1 MAVNNAF
8 FASLRRELTL
18 RIRQPAAAL
27 YPAAFAVLVAL
38 LIGFAVG
45 ANANALVL
53 IAPAALF
60 IAMLLAVFL
69 ALDQMFAGDV
79 SDGTLDALVC
89 AEHALLSVLYG
100 KAVGFWLSSCAT
112 LLLALP
118 VLMVLLKLPPDLA
131 PLIGLSLLLASLSL
145 SFLGLAGAALTA
157 RLSAQE
163 GSGVGGAMLL
173 LLLIL
178 PQAVPVLI
186 FALGAVQA
194 AVQGES
200 PKSAMYFLAALSAIY
215 VTFAPFAARLALR
228 AS

>member
-1 MAVNNAF
+1 MSSAF
-8 FASLRRELTL
+8 IASLRRELTL

-45 ANANALVL
+45 ANSNALSL

-69 ALDQMFAGDV
+69 ALEQLFAGDV

-89 AEHALLSVLYG
+89 ADHALLAVLYG
-100 KAVGFWLSSCAT
+100 KALGFWLSSCAT

-118 VLMVLLKLPPDLA
+118 VLMVLLKLSPVLA
-131 PLIGLSLLLASLSL
+131 PLICLSLTLASLSL

-157 RLSAQE
+157 RLNAQE
-163 GSGVGGAMLL
+163 GAGAGGAMLL

-194 AVQGES
+194 AVVGES
-200 PKSAMYFLAALSAIY
+200 PKSALYFLAALSVIY

>member
-1 MAVNNAF
+1 MSAF
-8 FASLRRELTL
+8 TASLRRELTL

-45 ANANALVL
+45 ANATALAL

-69 ALDQMFAGDV
+69 ALDQLFAGDV

-89 AEHALLSVLYG
+89 ADHALLGVLFG
-100 KAVGFWLSSCAT
+100 KALGFWLASCAT

-118 VLMVLLKLPPDLA
+118 VLMVLLKLPPGLA
-131 PLIGLSLLLASLSL
+131 PLICLSLTLASLAL

-163 GSGVGGAMLL
+163 GAGGTGGAMLL
-173 LLLIL
+173 LLLVL

-194 AVQGES
+194 AVVGES
-200 PKSAMYFLAALSAIY
+200 PRSALYFLSALSCLY

-228 AS
+228 VS